1 MRSGTAVVIMTVG
14 AHIQGVMETE
24 ANRTCEGVVEATR
37 DVSCTALAP
46 WLEWSSDIHEELSF
60 WDETGATTV
69 CMQRS
74 RAIYFRWQVFQIL

>member
-14 AHIQGVMETE
+14 AHMQGVMEAE
-24 ANRTCEGVVEATR
+24 VNRTCEGVVVEAMR

-46 WLEWSSDIHEELSF
+46 WPEWSSDIHEELSF
-60 WDETGATTV
+60 WDETGAATV

-74 RAIYFRWQVFQIL
+74 RAIYF